1 MAPITEEEVISCVGS
16 SDPAAWERLVHHL
29 IVDRAPHVGIRITDV
44 SRDHRTTTPDGGID
58 IQIHAGASRD
68 DIWLP
73 REPSI
78 WSVKSGENGTKAT
91 TLETELNPGKH
102 PAIRNHLKM
111 GGVYCYV
118 TARPMSPPNQTKLR
132 EAAEKFANTEGV
144 SRDSIRFYGIDQI
157 TAWLQ
162 NSPNVVAG
170 RFPEIARRSGLSADT
185 FSCDA
190 HCDIRV
196 SFVDFPSRR
205 DAYTRI
211 RSHMLACTQAEPL
224 VHIAGLSGVGK
235 TRLVLE
241 ATQSLRCESID
252 CLYFRGLESFEPLLR
267 LLRNNIKLHA
277 RVIVDEI
284 SLDDYCELNRK
295 LDGLGNRV
303 RVITIGTANRDAT
316 SQRNLVIIPPP
327 RPEDEI
333 AQLLQKSIVP
343 GTVPDALLAEI
354 REHCAHDLR
363 LALMLLKEAQEQS
376 APKDTPALL
385 ALAVHPLNELFNRL
399 LQHPSSDGDLDPD
412 NFVNRYRWL
421 TLGATVGFRSPR
433 DSELKFIARQSG
445 IDERALD
452 DTVNRSELRGLG
464 SKSGHFYS
472 AIPRGL
478 AAHVFSRRLWPSIQ
492 DHFGDLFEN
501 APSDD
506 FRRSIMER
514 IEDCEEIRKEV
525 QAGSN
530 SYFRSRLGEPL
541 ICVLTSA
548 DITRTL
554 RAWVEFSPSTGL
566 DWLRTAISSS
576 SLDQLREFRGSNALG
591 LGPQGPRREVIWLLE
606 NLSCFASHYQACEEM
621 LFKLACAENEDV
633 GNSATEVWKDKL
645 RIFLS
650 NSEIPFEARVEI
662 LLQRLATADTSTA
675 PLILKGLSTAL
686 SRPLSTL
693 APPRVIG
700 GRLTPPEWRPSSEG
714 VYPHFVKA
722 IIGALAVLQKQ
733 APDVQQIGRDEL
745 TRNLGL
751 YCKMDTFEPL
761 KVFLGT
767 STQIDDRVT
776 LVDALD
782 RLLIQLR
789 RHAGADALIHA
800 SEAWRKELQ
809 PRSLV
814 ERIKLEY
821 QRGIWGHARAQ
832 DDNSEDWRTRFGSVA
847 DDLNSSPDVLNS
859 LEDWLAEREDEC
871 SFALGAMLA
880 TKEIGDTFKLRLQA
894 WMARGRCRSILSGY
908 FNELRRT
915 TKGFPDWAVRT
926 IEDLSETQPAL
937 AAQLSA
943 DNDPSERG
951 LACVKRCI
959 SANPTDKRAVLTQ
972 MATQEWE
979 RVLGAGG
986 VAWLLGVL
994 WPATDE
1000 RDPVDGL
1007 VALNLLD
1014 RFALSLT
1021 GGELPNEWLPIG
1033 QRLLGAPPPLSRMTS
1048 AYSWKQLAVRLA
1060 RSRPELVVK
1069 TASSRALDF
1078 PSFKGEASAE
1088 AIEVLCVLAS
1098 NHAELVV
1105 STICEEVLRL
1115 PHRLTLSSEGWQ
1127 QLFATVD
1134 PSIPMALLQVH
1145 GVRLAREFAEFV
1157 PDPSVND
1164 NGVADVHPL
1173 TDSLLRDFG
1182 SDPECYRRFATARWN
1197 GRVLHGWAWEEP
1209 RRSQVERLI
1218 KAYRNHEIPA
1228 LARWA
1233 NEVESDH
1240 RAAEERERIQYAED
1254 SRR

>member
-1 MAPITEEEVISCVGS
+1 MAPITEQEVISHVGS

-44 SRDHRTTTPDGGID
+44 SRDYRTTSPDGGID
-58 IQIHAGASRD
+58 IQIHTGASRD

-78 WSVKSGENGTKAT
+78 WSVKSGEDGTKAP
-91 TLETELNPGKH
+91 TLETELNPSKH
-102 PAIRNHLKM
+102 PAILNHLKK
-111 GGVYCYV
+111 GGAYCYV
-118 TARPMSPPNQTKLR
+118 TARPMSPQNQNKLR
-132 EAAEKFANTEGV
+132 AAADQFANAQGV
-144 SRDSIRFYGIDQI
+144 SRESIRFYGIDQI
-157 TAWLQ
+157 TVWLQ
-162 NSPNVVAG
+162 NSPNVVAS
-170 RFPEIARRSGLSADT
+170 RFKEFAQRRGLSAEL
-185 FSCDA
+185 FSRDA
-190 HCDIRV
+190 HCDTSV
-196 SFVDFPSRR
+196 SFIDFPSRR
-205 DAYTRI
+205 ETCTRI
-211 RSHMLACTQAEPL
+211 RFHMLDCTQAEPL

-241 ATQSLRCESID
+241 ATQSLRRESID

-267 LLRNNIKLHA
+267 VLRDNVQQHA

-284 SLDDYCELNRK
+284 SLDEFCELNRK

-303 RVITIGTANRDAT
+303 RVITIGTANRDAA
-316 SQRNLVIIPPP
+316 SQRNLIIIPPP

-363 LALMLLKEAQEQS
+363 LALMLLREAQEQS
-376 APKDTPALL
+376 APKDTAALL
-385 ALAVHPLNELFNRL
+385 ALAVHPLSELFNRL
-399 LQHPSSDGDLDPD
+399 LQHPSSDGNPDPD
-412 NFVNRYRWL
+412 NFADRYRWL

-433 DSELKFIARQSG
+433 NAELKFIAHRSG
-445 IDERALD
+445 IGEQKLN
-452 DTVNRSELRGLG
+452 DTVNWSELRGLG
-464 SKSGHFYS
+464 AKSGHLYS

-478 AAHVFSRRLWPSIQ
+478 AAHVFSSRLWPSIRDQ
-492 DHFGDLFEN
+492 FGELFEN

-514 IEDCEEIRKEV
+514 IEDCKEIREEV
-525 QAGSN
+525 QAESN
-530 SYFRSRLGEPL
+530 RYFRSRLGEPL
-541 ICVLTSA
+541 ISALTSA

-566 DWLRTAISSS
+566 EWLRTAISSA
-576 SLDQLREFRGSNALG
+576 SLDQLREFRGSSALG
-591 LGPQGPRREVIWLLE
+591 LGPQGPRREVVWLLE

-645 RIFLS
+645 RIYLS
-650 NSEIPFEARVEI
+650 NSEVPFERRIEI
-662 LLQRLATADTSTA
+662 LLQRLTTADTSTA
-675 PLILKGLSTAL
+675 PLILTGLSAAL

-700 GRLTPPEWRPSSEG
+700 GRLTPPEWRPGSEG
-714 VYPHFVKA
+714 VYPHFVNA
-722 IIGALAVLQKQ
+722 IIGALAVLQRQ
-733 APDVQQIGRDEL
+733 STDVQQISRDEL

-751 YCKMDTFEPL
+751 YCKADTFVPL
-761 KVFLGT
+761 QEFLGA
-767 STQIDDRVT
+767 STQRDGRVT

-789 RHAGADALIHA
+789 RQVGTDALIHA
-800 SEAWRKELQ
+800 SEAWRTELQ
-809 PRSLV
+809 PQSLM

-821 QRGIWGHARAQ
+821 QRGIWGHTRAQ
-832 DDNSEDWRTRFGSVA
+832 DDNSEDWRTRFGSLA

-859 LEDWLAEREDEC
+859 LQDWLAERENEC

-880 TKEIGDTFKLRLQA
+880 TKENGDTFKPTLQA
-894 WMARGRCRSILSGY
+894 WMAHGRCRSILSGY
-908 FNELRRT
+908 FNELRRANEA
-915 TKGFPDWAVRT
+915 FPDWAAHT
-926 IEDLSETQPAL
+926 IEELSQTKPAL

-959 SANPTDKRAVLTQ
+959 SANSVDKRAVLTQ
-972 MATQEWE
+972 MATREWE
-979 RVLGAGG
+979 QVLGAGG
-986 VAWLLGVL
+986 VAWLLGIL
-994 WPATDE
+994 WPATEE

-1021 GGELPNEWLPIG
+1021 EGELPNEWLPIG
-1033 QRLLGAPPPLSRMTS
+1033 QRLVEAPPPLSRVTS
-1048 AYSWKQLAVRLA
+1048 AYSWKQLAMRLA
-1060 RSRPELVVK
+1060 RSRPEVVVK
-1069 TASSRALDF
+1069 VASARALDF
-1078 PSFKGEASAE
+1078 PRFKGEASAE
-1088 AIEVLCVLAS
+1088 AIEVLCGLAS

-1105 STICEEVLRL
+1105 STICNEVLRL

-1127 QLFATVD
+1127 QLFAAVD
-1134 PSIPMALLQVH
+1134 PSIPMALLQTH
-1145 GVRLAREFAEFV
+1145 GVRLARELAEFI

-1164 NGVADVHPL
+1164 SGVAHLHPL
-1173 TDSLLRDFG
+1173 TESLLRDFG

-1197 GRVLHGWAWEEP
+1197 GRVFHGWAWEEP
-1209 RRSQVERLI
+1209 RRSQAERLV
-1218 KAYRNHEIPA
+1218 KAYSNHEIPA

-1233 NEVESDH
+1233 NDVESEH
-1240 RAAEERERIQYAED
+1240 KAAEERERIEHAED